1 MFVVTDNLKLRNA
14 KQKAYEER
22 PDVITDSLGSYR
34 VEGSGSNY
42 YNVSV
47 APIGHRLTVH
57 CECTAGM
64 YGNECY
70 HAAAALETYEAEQA
84 RVAATKP
91 PARDSRLALVARR
104 LDYIVRNAS
113 TLAAVRFD
121 VADQI
126 ENAARGALHALGEYE
141 ESMNAAPAS
150 TSSVA

>member
-1 MFVVTDNLKLRNA
+1 MFVVDKDLKLRKA

-34 VEGSGSNY
+34 VEGSGGSY

-47 APIGHRLTVH
+47 APIGYRLTVH

-64 YGNECY
+64 YGNPCY

-84 RVAATKP
+84 RAAATQP
-91 PARDSRLALVARR
+91 PARDARLALVARH

-126 ENAARGALHALGEYE
+126 EIAARGARHALDEYE
-141 ESMNAAPAS
+141 ESLNAAPTS
-150 TSSVA
+150 TARAA